1 MSGFDGRGPQG
12 LGPFTGRG
20 MGFCV
25 ADCSQLPTPSVPAL
39 SQTMPVYGRNF
50 GLGRGFTGG
59 RGRGF
64 GRGRGMGR
72 GRGRWFY

>member
-1 MSGFDGRGPQG
+1 MPGFDGTGPQG

-25 ADCSQLPTPSVPAL
+25 AELSQLPVQSASILP
-39 SQTMPVYGRNF
+39 QTLPIYSKNF
-50 GLGRGFTGG
+50 SLGRGF
-59 RGRGF
+59 RGRRGRSF

-72 GRGRWFY
+72 GRSRWFY

>member
-1 MSGFDGRGPQG
+1 MPRGDGTGPQG

-25 ADCSQLPTPSVPAL
+25 ADLSQLPRQSTDLLP
-39 SQTMPVYGRNF
+39 QTMPTYGRNF
-50 GLGRGFTGG
+50 GLGKGFYSG

-72 GRGRWFY
+72 GRSRWFY